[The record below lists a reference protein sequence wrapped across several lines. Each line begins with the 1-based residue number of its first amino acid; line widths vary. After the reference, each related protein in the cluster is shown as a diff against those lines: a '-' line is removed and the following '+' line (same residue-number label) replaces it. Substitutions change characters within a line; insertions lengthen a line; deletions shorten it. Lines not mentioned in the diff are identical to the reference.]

1 MCWLDR
7 RLVCRNCAARCAL
20 AAAAAAAA
28 ARSLRWRHSRSC
40 RLLRIAPSL
49 PTATAAV
56 FAAFFTDFAPFADR
70 VVVATDALP
79 EDPSD
84 SVPDAAAACE
94 RSCSTPT
101 DAGAWLRATLASA
114 AAFRLFFESWPL
126 S

>member
-56 FAAFFTDFAPFADR
+56 FAAFFTDR

-79 EDPSD
+79 EDVSD